1 MNKTIISS
9 LLLAQ
14 SLWALDV
21 PIDEVEKQVFKET
34 ITVNSK
40 IVQLSSAKENIM
52 ARLGGQVVKYL
63 VQQGQSVKRGQAIA
77 VIESLELSKLS
88 SELKLLRKQL
98 VVHNKNYKIL
108 QSLFTKGL
116 ESMEKVNREERE
128 RDETASKIESIKS
141 QLSMLG
147 VSSKGAIKS
156 SYTVYAQGSGK
167 VSKVLVPS
175 NSVVDA
181 NTPLVSIVK
190 GGSSFLVKSY
200 VPMNYVSDVKVG
212 QEGKLVYGGKNYK
225 MHIAQILPEL
235 DEQTQQMVVLSS
247 LDELVTNLFVNAY
260 VDSKLSIGEPKSYLA
275 VKKSA
280 LSFFNNEWVVFVPEH
295 HEGEEHHD
303 DHDGHDEHEKHND
316 DETRRGHAPVLTR
329 ANDEEEHGHHE
340 EEEVPYDIKVVKILK
355 QNEQWVAIE
364 GLAEHEDYVSDKS
377 YYIKSLL
384 LKSSLGG
391 HGH

>member
-63 VQQGQSVKRGQAIA
+63 VQQGQNVNRGQAIA

-108 QSLFTKGL
+108 KSLFTKGL

-141 QLSMLG
+141 QLTMLG

-167 VSKVLVPS
+167 VSKILLPT
-175 NSVVDA
+175 NSVVNA

-212 QEGKLVYGGKNYK
+212 QEGKLLYGGKNYK
-225 MHIAQILPEL
+225 MHISQILPEL
-235 DEQTQQMVVLSS
+235 DEQTQQIVVLSS
-247 LDELVTNLFVNAY
+247 LDEPVTNLFVNAY
-260 VDSKLSIGEPKSYLA
+260 VDSKLSIGEPKSYLS

-295 HEGEEHHD
+295 HESRRGGAMSPPDAHDENEHD
-303 DHDGHDEHEKHND
+303 DHDEEEYHDE
-316 DETRRGHAPVLTR
+316 
-329 ANDEEEHGHHE
+329 HE

-355 QNEQWVAIE
+355 QNEQWIAIE
-364 GLAEHEDYVSDKS
+364 GLDEHEDYVSDKS

>member
-1 MNKTIISS
+1 MNKRIISS

-21 PIDEVEKQVFKET
+21 PIDEVEKQIFKET

-52 ARLGGQVVKYL
+52 ARLGGQVTKYL

-77 VIESLELSKLS
+77 VIDSLELSKLS

-108 QSLFTKGL
+108 KSLFTKGL

-156 SYTVYAQGSGK
+156 SYIVYAQGSGK
-167 VSKVLVPS
+167 VSKVLVPT

-212 QEGKLVYGGKNYK
+212 KEGKLVYGGKNYK
-225 MHIAQILPEL
+225 MHISQILPEL
-235 DEQTQQMVVLSS
+235 DEQTQQMVVISS
-247 LDELVTNLFVNAY
+247 LDEPVTNLFVNAY

-303 DHDGHDEHEKHND
+303 EHEDEHEKHDDHDEHND
-316 DETRRGHAPVLTR
+316 AHDENEHEKH
-329 ANDEEEHGHHE
+329 DEHGHGEHE

-355 QNEQWVAIE
+355 QNEAWVAIE
-364 GLAEHEDYVSDKS
+364 GLDEHEDYVSDKS